1 VHLVIDRGGERRE
14 LRVPV
19 FSGGTSQGEEVLPV
33 VAVGDGRYLLLAS
46 PGFIEGIAAGDEFV
60 LDASAAGGHRVLR
73 RGGNLC
79 VWFYHA
85 EPVDESGVAT
95 ADIRLVAESLGGRLD
110 GGYSHMLVLT
120 VPLAAGF
127 DAVAAAFDAAVRR
140 HAGSAW
146 LYGNVYDPSDGMTP
160 LNWW

>member
-1 VHLVIDRGGERRE
+1 MTERGEEPRQLVVSVYSNGVR
-14 LRVPV
+14 
-19 FSGGTSQGEEVLPV
+19 QGEESLPV
-33 VAVGDGRYLLLAS
+33 AALGRGRYRLLAS
-46 PGFIEGIAAGDEFV
+46 PGFVEGLAAGDEFE
-60 LDASAAGGHRVLR
+60 LDASAPSGHRVLH

-85 EPVDESGVAT
+85 EPLSESSVAT
-95 ADIRLVAESLGGRLD
+95 ADARRVAESLGGRLD
-110 GGYSHMLVLT
+110 GGYSRMLVLT

-127 DAVAAAFDAAVRR
+127 DAVARAFDDAVRR